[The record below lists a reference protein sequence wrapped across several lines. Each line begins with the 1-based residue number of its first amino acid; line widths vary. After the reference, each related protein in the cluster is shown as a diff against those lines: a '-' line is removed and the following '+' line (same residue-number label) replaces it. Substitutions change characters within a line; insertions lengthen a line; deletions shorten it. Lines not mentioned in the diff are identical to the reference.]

1 MNKRVNR
8 LVKGLGFF
16 SIVIGLLFVGLVYAL
31 KKDLMI
37 AEIGKLFNYG
47 IDFMFHREWVGRVL
61 TGNLL
66 IIGSVLVALVWFIIC
81 WKKKQRA
88 SGFFGSMGVLGF
100 SASLMMM
107 YKYRNSLLGNAKY
120 HPAMG
125 KAIIIVLVIFLL
137 LMVLNIIASFLSVG
151 LASEDEKSDCR
162 VATRFSKASKVVFAI
177 FATLTAVACF
187 FALAFKFEG
196 VMKRAPKFYH
206 FVVELID
213 IAKWDA
219 TNVTRNFS
227 AFIVLLVAALWLV
240 HNATKKRNSVGPLA
254 LVVVTGMVVAW
265 TNYEATFAYYAEHG
279 TVYLNIVL
287 YVFYG
292 LFGLVALSALLAL
305 IADSILTSGHEK
317 KIDLITIQVNGDVN
331 LLVHDVP
338 AEPVV
343 EEETVVEEAAVE
355 EAVVEETVV
364 EEAAVE
370 EPVVEEEPIAEEP
383 VVEEEVEEVEEP
395 VELGEDLIEVVDENN
410 KKLIINKRLY
420 TNKLCLAND
429 DLKRNY
435 NIVKN
440 AIMKYAKVR
449 SRISAN
455 YESFRRGRKLLVRFN
470 ILGKTLR
477 VYLALDPNEYP
488 VTVYHQ
494 RDEGSKKKYELVPM
508 MLRVRSPRSVRNA
521 VKLIDELMGKEGLKL
536 VKDFVE
542 VDYAKDFKYDSN
554 ALLIKD
560 GFKKLVREEIDE
572 AHADELSDDEALRV
586 VVSKEIEEVAEPQQK
601 FVAANKKTNK
611 AIVNVDQIN
620 QVFEYDEY
628 VTIEKLKEKGLVN
641 KKTNYVKVL
650 SRGVINKP
658 MTIEANEFSL
668 KAVKMIVL
676 TGGSV
681 VKLVEHK

>member
-1 MNKRVNR
+1 MNKKVNR

-16 SIVIGLLFVGLVYAL
+16 SIVVGLLFVGLVYAL

-61 TGNLL
+61 TANL
-66 IIGSVLVALVWFIIC
+66 IIIVSVITSLIWFITNFR
-81 WKKKQRA
+81 KKRYA
-88 SGFFGSMGVLGF
+88 AGFFGSMGVLGF
-100 SASLMMM
+100 SASLLMM
-107 YKYRNSLLGNAKY
+107 YRYRKSLLGNIKY

-125 KAIIIVLVIFLL
+125 KAILIVLVFFLL
-137 LMVLNIIASFLSVG
+137 LMALNVIAAFLSVG
-151 LASEDEKSDCR
+151 LDKEDEKSDCK
-162 VATRFSKASKVVFAI
+162 VANKLGKTSKVIFAI
-177 FATLTAVACF
+177 FATLTAIACVM
-187 FALAFKFEG
+187 ALAFKFEG

-206 FVVELID
+206 FVLDLINID
-213 IAKWDA
+213 KWDA
-219 TNVTRNFS
+219 SNIARNFS
-227 AFIVLLVAALWLV
+227 AFLVVLTAGLWMIY
-240 HNATKKRNSVGPLA
+240 NMTKKRNSVGPLL
-254 LVVVTGMVVAW
+254 LVVLTGMTVAW
-265 TNYEATFAYYAEHG
+265 INYKPTFAFYAEHG

-292 LFGLVALSALLAL
+292 LFGLAALAALLAL
-305 IADSILTSGHEK
+305 IADSLATSVRK
-317 KIDLITIQVNGDVN
+317 RKIDLITIQVNGGIKN
-331 LLVHDVP
+331 LVH
-338 AEPVV
+338 EEVV
-343 EEETVVEEAAVE
+343 EEKPVEVKPVIEEPAVE
-355 EAVVEETVV
+355 VEPVAEV
-364 EEAAVE
+364 EPAVE
-370 EPVVEEEPIAEEP
+370 EPVVEEEI
-383 VVEEEVEEVEEP
+383 VEENEETVD
-395 VELGEDLIEVVDENN
+395 LGEDFIEVIDENN

-420 TNKLCLAND
+420 TNKLCLAES
-429 DLKRNY
+429 DLKSNY
-435 NIVKN
+435 NIIKN
-440 AIMKYAKVR
+440 AILKYAKVR

-455 YESFRRGRKLLVRFN
+455 YESFRKGRKLLVRFN

-494 RDEGSKKKYELVPM
+494 RDEGSKRKYELVPM

-521 VKLIDELMGKEGLKL
+521 VKLIDELMEKEGIALAKNYE
-536 VKDFVE
+536 E
-542 VDYAKDFKYDSN
+542 VDYAKEFKYDSN

-586 VVSKEIEEVAEPQQK
+586 VVTKEVEETVPQHKQ
-601 FVAANKKTNK
+601 VSSNNKNNK

-620 QVFEYDEY
+620 QVFDYNEY

-681 VKLVEHK
+681 VRLVSHK

>member
-1 MNKRVNR
+1 MNKKVNR

-16 SIVIGLLFVGLVYAL
+16 SIVVGLLFVGLVYAL

-61 TGNLL
+61 TANL
-66 IIGSVLVALVWFIIC
+66 IIIVSVITSLIWFITNFR
-81 WKKKQRA
+81 KKRYA
-88 SGFFGSMGVLGF
+88 AGFFGSMGVLGF
-100 SASLMMM
+100 SASLLMM
-107 YKYRNSLLGNAKY
+107 YRYRKSLLGNIKY

-125 KAIIIVLVIFLL
+125 KAILIVLVFFLL
-137 LMVLNIIASFLSVG
+137 LMALNVIVAFLSVG
-151 LASEDEKSDCR
+151 LDKEDEKSDCK
-162 VATRFSKASKVVFAI
+162 VANKLGKTSKVIFAI
-177 FATLTAVACF
+177 FATLTAIACVM
-187 FALAFKFEG
+187 ALAFKFEG

-206 FVVELID
+206 FVLDLINID
-213 IAKWDA
+213 KWDA
-219 TNVTRNFS
+219 SNIARNFS
-227 AFIVLLVAALWLV
+227 AFLVVLTAGLWMIY
-240 HNATKKRNSVGPLA
+240 NMTKKRNSVGPLL
-254 LVVVTGMVVAW
+254 LVVLTGMTVAW
-265 TNYEATFAYYAEHG
+265 INYKPTFAFYAEHG

-292 LFGLVALSALLAL
+292 LFGLAALAALLAL
-305 IADSILTSGHEK
+305 IADSLATSVRK
-317 KIDLITIQVNGDVN
+317 RKIDLITIQVNGGIEN
-331 LLVHDVP
+331 LVH
-338 AEPVV
+338 EEVV
-343 EEETVVEEAAVE
+343 EEKPVEVE
-355 EAVVEETVV
+355 PVAEVEP
-364 EEAAVE
+364 AVE
-370 EPVVEEEPIAEEP
+370 EPVVEEEI
-383 VVEEEVEEVEEP
+383 VEENEETVD
-395 VELGEDLIEVVDENN
+395 LGEDFIEVIDENN

-420 TNKLCLAND
+420 TNKLCLAES
-429 DLKRNY
+429 DLKNNY
-435 NIVKN
+435 NIIKN
-440 AIMKYAKVR
+440 AILKYAKVR

-455 YESFRRGRKLLVRFN
+455 YESFRKGRKLLVRFN

-494 RDEGSKKKYELVPM
+494 RDEGSKRKYELVPM

-521 VKLIDELMGKEGLKL
+521 VKLIDELMEKEGIVLAKNYE
-536 VKDFVE
+536 E
-542 VDYAKDFKYDSN
+542 VDYAKEFKYDSN

-586 VVSKEIEEVAEPQQK
+586 VVTKEVEEEVVSQQK
-601 FVAANKKTNK
+601 QVASNKKNNK

-620 QVFEYDEY
+620 QIFDYNEY

-681 VKLVEHK
+681 VRLVSHK

>member
-1 MNKRVNR
+1 MNKKVNR

-16 SIVIGLLFVGLVYAL
+16 SIVVGLLFVGLVYAL

-61 TGNLL
+61 TANL
-66 IIGSVLVALVWFIIC
+66 IIIVSVITSLIWFITNFR
-81 WKKKQRA
+81 KKRYA
-88 SGFFGSMGVLGF
+88 AGFFGSMGVLGF
-100 SASLMMM
+100 SASLLMM
-107 YKYRNSLLGNAKY
+107 YRYRKSLLGNIKY

-125 KAIIIVLVIFLL
+125 KAILIVLVFFLL
-137 LMVLNIIASFLSVG
+137 LMALNVIAAFLSVG
-151 LASEDEKSDCR
+151 LDKEDEKSDCK
-162 VATRFSKASKVVFAI
+162 VANKLGKTSKVIFAI
-177 FATLTAVACF
+177 FATLTAIACVM
-187 FALAFKFEG
+187 ALAFKFEG

-206 FVVELID
+206 FVLDLINID
-213 IAKWDA
+213 KWDA
-219 TNVTRNFS
+219 SNIARNFS
-227 AFIVLLVAALWLV
+227 AFLVVLTAGLWMIY
-240 HNATKKRNSVGPLA
+240 NMTKKRNSVGPLL
-254 LVVVTGMVVAW
+254 LVVLTGMTVAW
-265 TNYEATFAYYAEHG
+265 INYKPTFAFYAEHG

-292 LFGLVALSALLAL
+292 LFGLAALAALLAL
-305 IADSILTSGHEK
+305 IADSLATSVRK
-317 KIDLITIQVNGDVN
+317 RKIDLITIQVNGGIKN
-331 LLVHDVP
+331 LVH
-338 AEPVV
+338 EEVV
-343 EEETVVEEAAVE
+343 EEKPVIEEPAVE
-355 EAVVEETVV
+355 VEPVAEV
-364 EEAAVE
+364 ELAVE
-370 EPVVEEEPIAEEP
+370 EPVVEEEI
-383 VVEEEVEEVEEP
+383 VEENEETVD
-395 VELGEDLIEVVDENN
+395 LGEDFIEVIDENN

-420 TNKLCLAND
+420 TNKLCLAES
-429 DLKRNY
+429 DLKNNY
-435 NIVKN
+435 NIIKN
-440 AIMKYAKVR
+440 AILKYAKVR

-455 YESFRRGRKLLVRFN
+455 YESFRKGRKLLVRFN

-494 RDEGSKKKYELVPM
+494 RDEGSKRKYELVPM

-521 VKLIDELMGKEGLKL
+521 VKLIDELMEKEGIVLAKNYE
-536 VKDFVE
+536 E
-542 VDYAKDFKYDSN
+542 VDYAKEFKYDSN

-586 VVSKEIEEVAEPQQK
+586 VVTKEVEEEVVSQQK
-601 FVAANKKTNK
+601 QVASNKKNNK

-620 QVFEYDEY
+620 QIFDYNEY

-681 VKLVEHK
+681 VRLVSHK

>member
-1 MNKRVNR
+1 MNKKVNR

-16 SIVIGLLFVGLVYAL
+16 SIVVGLLFVGLVYAL

-61 TGNLL
+61 TANL
-66 IIGSVLVALVWFIIC
+66 IIIVSIITSLIWFITNFR
-81 WKKKQRA
+81 KKRYA
-88 SGFFGSMGVLGF
+88 AGFFGSMGVLGF
-100 SASLMMM
+100 SASLLMM
-107 YKYRNSLLGNAKY
+107 YRYRKSLLGNIKY

-125 KAIIIVLVIFLL
+125 KAILIVLVFFLL
-137 LMVLNIIASFLSVG
+137 LMALNVIAAFLSVG
-151 LASEDEKSDCR
+151 LDKEDEKSDCK
-162 VATRFSKASKVVFAI
+162 VANKLGKTSKVIFAI
-177 FATLTAVACF
+177 FATLTAIACVM
-187 FALAFKFEG
+187 ALAFKFEG

-206 FVVELID
+206 FVLDLINID
-213 IAKWDA
+213 KWDA
-219 TNVTRNFS
+219 SNIARNFS
-227 AFIVLLVAALWLV
+227 AFLVVLTAGLWMIY
-240 HNATKKRNSVGPLA
+240 NMTKKRNSVGPLL
-254 LVVVTGMVVAW
+254 LVVLTGMTVAW
-265 TNYEATFAYYAEHG
+265 INYKPTFAFYAEHG

-292 LFGLVALSALLAL
+292 LFGLAALAALLAL
-305 IADSILTSGHEK
+305 IADSLATSVRK
-317 KIDLITIQVNGDVN
+317 RKIDLITIQVNGGIKN
-331 LLVHDVP
+331 LVHEEVVEEKP
-338 AEPVV
+338 VEVKPVIEEPVV
-343 EEETVVEEAAVE
+343 EVEPVAEVE
-355 EAVVEETVV
+355 P
-364 EEAAVE
+364 AVE
-370 EPVVEEEPIAEEP
+370 EPVVEEEI
-383 VVEEEVEEVEEP
+383 VEENEETVD
-395 VELGEDLIEVVDENN
+395 LGEDFIEVIDENN

-420 TNKLCLAND
+420 TNKLCLAES
-429 DLKRNY
+429 DLKNNY
-435 NIVKN
+435 NIIKN
-440 AIMKYAKVR
+440 AILKYAKVR

-455 YESFRRGRKLLVRFN
+455 YESFRKGRKLLVRFN

-494 RDEGSKKKYELVPM
+494 RDEGSKRKYELVPM

-521 VKLIDELMGKEGLKL
+521 VKLIDELMEKEGIALAKNYE
-536 VKDFVE
+536 E
-542 VDYAKDFKYDSN
+542 VDYAKEFKYDSN

-586 VVSKEIEEVAEPQQK
+586 VVTKEVEEEVVSQQK
-601 FVAANKKTNK
+601 QVASNKKNNK

-620 QVFEYDEY
+620 QIFDYNEY

-681 VKLVEHK
+681 VRLVSHK

>member
-1 MNKRVNR
+1 MNKKVNR

-16 SIVIGLLFVGLVYAL
+16 SIVVGLLFVGLVYAL

-61 TGNLL
+61 TANL
-66 IIGSVLVALVWFIIC
+66 IIIVSVITSLIWFITNFR
-81 WKKKQRA
+81 KKRYA
-88 SGFFGSMGVLGF
+88 AGFFGSMGVLGF
-100 SASLMMM
+100 SASLLMM
-107 YKYRNSLLGNAKY
+107 YRYRKSLLGNIKY

-125 KAIIIVLVIFLL
+125 KAILIVLVFFLL
-137 LMVLNIIASFLSVG
+137 LMALNVIAAFLSVG
-151 LASEDEKSDCR
+151 LDKEDEKSDCK
-162 VATRFSKASKVVFAI
+162 VANKLGKTSKVIFAI
-177 FATLTAVACF
+177 FATLTAIACVM
-187 FALAFKFEG
+187 ALAFKFEG

-206 FVVELID
+206 FVLDLINID
-213 IAKWDA
+213 KWDA
-219 TNVTRNFS
+219 SNIARNFS
-227 AFIVLLVAALWLV
+227 AFLVVLTAGLWMIY
-240 HNATKKRNSVGPLA
+240 NMTKKRNSVGPLL
-254 LVVVTGMVVAW
+254 LVVLTGMTVAW
-265 TNYEATFAYYAEHG
+265 INYKPTFAFYAEHG

-292 LFGLVALSALLAL
+292 LFGLAALAALLAL
-305 IADSILTSGHEK
+305 IADSLATSVRK
-317 KIDLITIQVNGDVN
+317 RKIDLITIQVNGGIEN
-331 LLVHDVP
+331 LVH
-338 AEPVV
+338 EEVV
-343 EEETVVEEAAVE
+343 EEKPVEVKPVIEEPAVE
-355 EAVVEETVV
+355 VEPVAEV
-364 EEAAVE
+364 EPAVE
-370 EPVVEEEPIAEEP
+370 EPVVEEEI
-383 VVEEEVEEVEEP
+383 VEENEETVD
-395 VELGEDLIEVVDENN
+395 LGEDFIEVIDENN

-420 TNKLCLAND
+420 TNKLCLAES
-429 DLKRNY
+429 DLKSNY
-435 NIVKN
+435 NIIKN
-440 AIMKYAKVR
+440 AILKYAKVR

-455 YESFRRGRKLLVRFN
+455 YESFRKGRKLLVRFN

-494 RDEGSKKKYELVPM
+494 RDEGSKRKYELVPM

-521 VKLIDELMGKEGLKL
+521 VKLIDELMEKEGIALAKNYE
-536 VKDFVE
+536 E
-542 VDYAKDFKYDSN
+542 VDYAKEFKYDSN

-586 VVSKEIEEVAEPQQK
+586 VVTKEVEETVPQHKQ
-601 FVAANKKTNK
+601 VSSNNKNNK

-620 QVFEYDEY
+620 QVFDYNEY

-681 VKLVEHK
+681 VRLVSHK

>member
-1 MNKRVNR
+1 MNKKVNR

-16 SIVIGLLFVGLVYAL
+16 SIVVGLLFVGLVYAL

-61 TGNLL
+61 TANL
-66 IIGSVLVALVWFIIC
+66 IIIVSVITSLIWFITNFR
-81 WKKKQRA
+81 KKRYA
-88 SGFFGSMGVLGF
+88 AGFFGSMGVLGF
-100 SASLMMM
+100 SASLLMM
-107 YKYRNSLLGNAKY
+107 YRYRKSLLGNIKY

-125 KAIIIVLVIFLL
+125 KAILIVLVFFLL
-137 LMVLNIIASFLSVG
+137 LMALNVIAAFLSVG
-151 LASEDEKSDCR
+151 LDKEDEKSDCK
-162 VATRFSKASKVVFAI
+162 VANKLGKTSKVIFAI
-177 FATLTAVACF
+177 FATLTAIACVM
-187 FALAFKFEG
+187 ALAFKFEG

-206 FVVELID
+206 FVLDLINID
-213 IAKWDA
+213 KWDA
-219 TNVTRNFS
+219 SNIARNFS
-227 AFIVLLVAALWLV
+227 AFLVVLTAGLWMIY
-240 HNATKKRNSVGPLA
+240 NMTKKRNSVGPLL
-254 LVVVTGMVVAW
+254 LVVLTGMTVAW
-265 TNYEATFAYYAEHG
+265 INYKPTFAFYAEHG

-292 LFGLVALSALLAL
+292 LFGLAALAALLAL
-305 IADSILTSGHEK
+305 IADSLATSVRK
-317 KIDLITIQVNGDVN
+317 RKIDLITIQVNGGIKN
-331 LLVHDVP
+331 LVH
-338 AEPVV
+338 EEVV
-343 EEETVVEEAAVE
+343 EEKPVEVKPVIEEPAVE
-355 EAVVEETVV
+355 VEPVAEV
-364 EEAAVE
+364 EPAVE
-370 EPVVEEEPIAEEP
+370 EPVVEEEI
-383 VVEEEVEEVEEP
+383 VEENEETVD
-395 VELGEDLIEVVDENN
+395 LGEDFIEVIDENN

-420 TNKLCLAND
+420 TNKLCLAES
-429 DLKRNY
+429 DLKNNY
-435 NIVKN
+435 NIIKN
-440 AIMKYAKVR
+440 AILKYAKVR

-455 YESFRRGRKLLVRFN
+455 YESFRKGRKLLVRFN

-494 RDEGSKKKYELVPM
+494 RDEESKRKYELVPM

-521 VKLIDELMGKEGLKL
+521 VKLIDELMEKEGIALAKNY
-536 VKDFVE
+536 KE
-542 VDYAKDFKYDSN
+542 VDYAKEFKYDSN

-586 VVSKEIEEVAEPQQK
+586 VVTKEVEEEVVSQQK
-601 FVAANKKTNK
+601 QVASNKKNNK

-620 QVFEYDEY
+620 QIFDYNEY

-681 VKLVEHK
+681 VRLVSHK

>member
-1 MNKRVNR
+1 MNKKVNR

-16 SIVIGLLFVGLVYAL
+16 SIVVGLLFVGLVYAL

-61 TGNLL
+61 TANL
-66 IIGSVLVALVWFIIC
+66 IIIVSVITSLIWFITNFR
-81 WKKKQRA
+81 KKKYSA
-88 SGFFGSMGVLGF
+88 GFFGSMGVLGF
-100 SASLMMM
+100 SASLLMM
-107 YKYRNSLLGNAKY
+107 YRYRKSLLGNIKY

-125 KAIIIVLVIFLL
+125 KAILIVLVFFLL
-137 LMVLNIIASFLSVG
+137 LMALNVIAAFLSVG
-151 LASEDEKSDCR
+151 LDKEDEKSDCK
-162 VATRFSKASKVVFAI
+162 VANKLGKTSKVIFAI
-177 FATLTAVACF
+177 FATLTAIACVM
-187 FALAFKFEG
+187 ALAFKFEG

-206 FVVELID
+206 FVLDLINID
-213 IAKWDA
+213 KWDA
-219 TNVTRNFS
+219 SNIARNFS
-227 AFIVLLVAALWLV
+227 AFLVVLTAGLWMIY
-240 HNATKKRNSVGPLA
+240 NMTKKRNSVGPLL
-254 LVVVTGMVVAW
+254 LVVLTGMTVAW
-265 TNYEATFAYYAEHG
+265 INYKPTFAFYAEHG

-292 LFGLVALSALLAL
+292 LFGLAALAALLAL
-305 IADSILTSGHEK
+305 IADSLATSVRK
-317 KIDLITIQVNGDVN
+317 RKIDLITIQVNGGIKN
-331 LLVHDVP
+331 LVH
-338 AEPVV
+338 EEVV
-343 EEETVVEEAAVE
+343 EEKPVEVKPVIEEPAVE
-355 EAVVEETVV
+355 VEPVAEV
-364 EEAAVE
+364 ELAVE
-370 EPVVEEEPIAEEP
+370 EPVVEEEI
-383 VVEEEVEEVEEP
+383 VEENEETVD
-395 VELGEDLIEVVDENN
+395 LGEDFIEVIDENN

-420 TNKLCLAND
+420 TNKLCLAES
-429 DLKRNY
+429 DLKNNY
-435 NIVKN
+435 NIIKN
-440 AIMKYAKVR
+440 AILKYAKVR

-455 YESFRRGRKLLVRFN
+455 YESFRKGRKLLVRFN

-494 RDEGSKKKYELVPM
+494 RDEGSKRKYELVPM

-521 VKLIDELMGKEGLKL
+521 VKLIDELMEKEGIALAKNYE
-536 VKDFVE
+536 E
-542 VDYAKDFKYDSN
+542 VDYAKEFKYDSN

-586 VVSKEIEEVAEPQQK
+586 VVTKEVEEEVVSQQK
-601 FVAANKKTNK
+601 QVASNKKNNK

-620 QVFEYDEY
+620 QIFDYNEY

-681 VKLVEHK
+681 VRLVSHK

>member
-1 MNKRVNR
+1 MNKKVNR

-16 SIVIGLLFVGLVYAL
+16 SIVVGLLFVGLVYAL

-61 TGNLL
+61 TANL
-66 IIGSVLVALVWFIIC
+66 IIIVSVITSLIWFITNFR
-81 WKKKQRA
+81 KKRYA
-88 SGFFGSMGVLGF
+88 AGFFGSMGVLGF
-100 SASLMMM
+100 SASLLMM
-107 YKYRNSLLGNAKY
+107 YRYRKSLLGNIKY

-125 KAIIIVLVIFLL
+125 KAILIVLVFFLL
-137 LMVLNIIASFLSVG
+137 LMALNVIAAFLSVG
-151 LASEDEKSDCR
+151 LDKEDEKSDCK
-162 VATRFSKASKVVFAI
+162 VANKLGKTSKVIFAI
-177 FATLTAVACF
+177 FATLTAIACVM
-187 FALAFKFEG
+187 ALAFKFEG

-206 FVVELID
+206 FVLDLINID
-213 IAKWDA
+213 KWDA
-219 TNVTRNFS
+219 SNIARNFS
-227 AFIVLLVAALWLV
+227 AFLVVLTAGLWMIY
-240 HNATKKRNSVGPLA
+240 NMTKKRNSVGPLL
-254 LVVVTGMVVAW
+254 LVVLTGMTVAW
-265 TNYEATFAYYAEHG
+265 INYKPTFAFYAEHG

-292 LFGLVALSALLAL
+292 LFGLAALAALLAL
-305 IADSILTSGHEK
+305 IADSLATSVRK
-317 KIDLITIQVNGDVN
+317 RKIDLITIQVNGGIKN
-331 LLVHDVP
+331 LVH
-338 AEPVV
+338 EEVV
-343 EEETVVEEAAVE
+343 EEKPVEVKPVIEEPAVE
-355 EAVVEETVV
+355 VEPVAEV
-364 EEAAVE
+364 ELAVE
-370 EPVVEEEPIAEEP
+370 EPVVEEEI
-383 VVEEEVEEVEEP
+383 VEENEETVD
-395 VELGEDLIEVVDENN
+395 LGEDFIEVIDENN

-420 TNKLCLAND
+420 TNKLCLAES
-429 DLKRNY
+429 DLKNNY
-435 NIVKN
+435 NIIKN
-440 AIMKYAKVR
+440 AILKYAKVR

-455 YESFRRGRKLLVRFN
+455 YESFRKGRKLLVRFN

-494 RDEGSKKKYELVPM
+494 RDEGSKRKYELVPM

-521 VKLIDELMGKEGLKL
+521 VKLIDELMEKEGIALAKNYE
-536 VKDFVE
+536 E
-542 VDYAKDFKYDSN
+542 VDYAKEFKYDSN

-586 VVSKEIEEVAEPQQK
+586 VVTKEVEEEVVSQQK
-601 FVAANKKTNK
+601 QVASNKKNNK

-620 QVFEYDEY
+620 QIFDYNEY

-681 VKLVEHK
+681 VRLVSHK

>member
-1 MNKRVNR
+1 MNKKVNR

-16 SIVIGLLFVGLVYAL
+16 SIVVGLLFVGLVYAL

-61 TGNLL
+61 TANL
-66 IIGSVLVALVWFIIC
+66 IIIVSVITSLIWFITNFR
-81 WKKKQRA
+81 KKRYA
-88 SGFFGSMGVLGF
+88 AGFFGSMGVLGF
-100 SASLMMM
+100 SASLLMM
-107 YKYRNSLLGNAKY
+107 YRYRKSLLGNIKY

-125 KAIIIVLVIFLL
+125 KAILIVLVFFLL
-137 LMVLNIIASFLSVG
+137 LMALNVIAAFLSVG
-151 LASEDEKSDCR
+151 LDKEDEKSDCK
-162 VATRFSKASKVVFAI
+162 VANKLGKTSKVIFAI
-177 FATLTAVACF
+177 FATLTAIACVM
-187 FALAFKFEG
+187 ALAFKFEG

-206 FVVELID
+206 FVLDLINID
-213 IAKWDA
+213 KWDA
-219 TNVTRNFS
+219 SNIARNFS
-227 AFIVLLVAALWLV
+227 AFLVVLTAGLWMIY
-240 HNATKKRNSVGPLA
+240 NMTKKRNSVGPLL
-254 LVVVTGMVVAW
+254 LVVLTGMTVAW
-265 TNYEATFAYYAEHG
+265 INYKPTFAFYAEHG

-292 LFGLVALSALLAL
+292 LFGLAALAALLAL
-305 IADSILTSGHEK
+305 IADSLATSVRK
-317 KIDLITIQVNGDVN
+317 RKIDLITIQVNGGIKN
-331 LLVHDVP
+331 LVH
-338 AEPVV
+338 EEVV
-343 EEETVVEEAAVE
+343 EEKPVEVKPVIEEPAVE
-355 EAVVEETVV
+355 VEPVAEV
-364 EEAAVE
+364 EPAVE
-370 EPVVEEEPIAEEP
+370 EPVVEEEI
-383 VVEEEVEEVEEP
+383 VEENEETVD
-395 VELGEDLIEVVDENN
+395 LGEDFIEVIDENN

-420 TNKLCLAND
+420 TNKLCLAES
-429 DLKRNY
+429 DLKNNY
-435 NIVKN
+435 NIIKN
-440 AIMKYAKVR
+440 AILKYAKVR

-455 YESFRRGRKLLVRFN
+455 YESFRKGRKLLVRFN

-494 RDEGSKKKYELVPM
+494 RDEGSKRKYELVPM

-521 VKLIDELMGKEGLKL
+521 VKLIDELMEKEGIALAKNYE
-536 VKDFVE
+536 E
-542 VDYAKDFKYDSN
+542 VDYAKEFKYDSN

-586 VVSKEIEEVAEPQQK
+586 VVTKEVEEEVVSQQK
-601 FVAANKKTNK
+601 QVASNKKNNK

-620 QVFEYDEY
+620 QIFDYNEY

-681 VKLVEHK
+681 VRLVSHK

>member
-16 SIVIGLLFVGLVYAL
+16 SIVVGLLFVGLVYAL

-66 IIGSVLVALVWFIIC
+66 ICGSVLVALVWIITC
-81 WKKKQRA
+81 FKKKKFA
-88 SGFFGSMGVLGF
+88 GGFFGSMGVLGF

-107 YKYRNSLLGNAKY
+107 YKYRRSLIANAKF

-125 KAIIIVLVIFLL
+125 KAILIVLVFFLL
-137 LMVLNIIASFLSVG
+137 LMALNVIVSFLSVS
-151 LASEDEKSDCR
+151 LDADDEKCDCK
-162 VATRFSKASKVVFAI
+162 VANRFSKASKIVFAL
-177 FATLTAVACF
+177 FATLTAIACVL
-187 FALAFKFEG
+187 ALALKFEG

-206 FVVELID
+206 FVVELVD

-219 TNVTRNFS
+219 SNVTRNFS
-227 AFIVLLVAALWLV
+227 AFVVLLAAGLWLV
-240 HNATKKRNSVGPLA
+240 LNFTKKRNSVGPLA
-254 LVVVTGMVVAW
+254 LVVLTGMVIA
-265 TNYEATFAYYAEHG
+265 TINYKDTFAYYVNHG
-279 TVYLNIVL
+279 TTYLHIVL

-292 LFGLVALSALLAL
+292 LFGLVGLSTLLAF
-305 IADSILTSGHEK
+305 IADSIVAAGREK
-317 KIDLITIQVNGDVN
+317 KLDLITIQVNGDLN
-331 LLVHDVP
+331 LLVHEEP
-338 AEPVV
+338 APKVEEVVEEAPAVEEIPVV
-343 EEETVVEEAAVE
+343 EEA
-355 EAVVEETVV
+355 
-364 EEAAVE
+364 
-370 EPVVEEEPIAEEP
+370 PVAEEP
-383 VVEEEVEEVEEP
+383 VVEPEVVAEAEEVEEAP
-395 VELGEDLIEVVDENN
+395 VELGEDLIEVIDENN
-410 KKLIINKRLY
+410 RKLIINKRLY

-429 DLKRNY
+429 DLKHNY

-440 AIMKYAKVR
+440 AILKYAKVR

-586 VVSKEIEEVAEPQQK
+586 VVTKEVEEVVEPQQK
-601 FVAANKKTNK
+601 FVAANAKTNK

-620 QVFEYDEY
+620 QVFDYDEY

-681 VKLVEHK
+681 VRIVEHK